1 MAMVQR
7 EPTRDSPITRVLVVL
22 RRHVWLAAV
31 AFGVALAGAATVAT
45 ALPDIYR
52 ATATVLV
59 EHPGTTEGTGKSLI
73 AGELETRLQTIG
85 QEVLSQA
92 RLMALMESFDLYPEL
107 RARGA
112 HVAAVERLRSDIQ
125 VKLVR
130 VEPAAGRPTTVAFG
144 ITFRCRDPETVARV
158 ANALASFYVEE
169 NAKIRVRQASAA
181 RLTRLNQELA
191 QMREVYTA
199 QYPDVIR
206 LKSEIAALE
215 RVPKTTAAVGEEFR
229 ILDPAVPARN
239 AVAPQRRLFI
249 LIGLGLGLGAAAAA
263 VMVADQLDGSFHSLE
278 ELRAFSKLPV
288 LVTIPLIGAT
298 SPDRPRLWLR
308 AAPIAIGLVL
318 VVLVSYHLASGNDQL
333 AFLFSRGT
341 P

>member
-1 MAMVQR
+1 MRSTIAWA
-7 EPTRDSPITRVLVVL
+7 LAVL
-22 RRHVWLAAV
+22 RRHAGLAITVFVVAAV
-31 AFGVALAGAATVAT
+31 GGVTVA
-45 ALPDIYR
+45 ASLPDVYR

-59 EHPGTTEGTGKSLI
+59 EHPGTPEGAGKSLI

-92 RLMALMESFDLYPEL
+92 RLLDLMESFDLYPEL
-107 RARGA
+107 RAGGA
-112 HVAAVERLRSDIQ
+112 DTQAVDRLRRDIQ

-130 VEPAAGRPTTVAFG
+130 VEPAAGRPTTVAFS
-144 ITFRCRDPETVARV
+144 ITFRGRDAETAARV

-181 RLTRLNQELA
+181 RLTGLNQELA
-191 QMREVYTA
+191 QMQEVYTA

-215 RVPKTTAAVGEEFR
+215 RQPKASAAVGEEFR
-229 ILDPAVPARN
+229 ILDGAVPARK
-239 AVAPQRRLFI
+239 AVAPPRRLFV
-249 LIGLGLGLGAAAAA
+249 LLGLGLGVVAAAAA
-263 VMVADQLDGSFHSLE
+263 VFIADQLDSSFHSLE

-288 LVTIPLIGAT
+288 LVTIPQIGT
-298 SPDRPRLWLR
+298 VGTNRRRLWLR

-333 AFLFSRGT
+333 AFFFARNA

>member
-1 MAMVQR
+1 MAMAQR
-7 EPTRDSPITRVLVVL
+7 EPGETLVSRAARNDGGGATTRALTAL
-22 RRHVWLAAV
+22 RRHAWLAAI
-31 AFGVALAGAATVAT
+31 AFLVIFAGVATIAMS
-45 ALPDIYR
+45 LPDIYR

-73 AGELETRLQTIG
+73 ADELETRLQTIG

-191 QMREVYTA
+191 QM
-199 QYPDVIR
+199 
-206 LKSEIAALE
+206 
-215 RVPKTTAAVGEEFR
+215 
-229 ILDPAVPARN
+229 
-239 AVAPQRRLFI
+239 
-249 LIGLGLGLGAAAAA
+249 
-263 VMVADQLDGSFHSLE
+263 
-278 ELRAFSKLPV
+278 
-288 LVTIPLIGAT
+288 
-298 SPDRPRLWLR
+298 
-308 AAPIAIGLVL
+308 
-318 VVLVSYHLASGNDQL
+318 
-333 AFLFSRGT
+333 
-341 P
+341 